1 MAVTKVL
8 NIGDC
13 GNGYHGK
20 HLKAAI
26 DYIKNEEKTD
36 GGRLVGGINC
46 QPDFAYDKMKNTKV
60 KFGKIDKRQ
69 AYHFIISFEEDNI
82 DDDTAFKITERFA
95 KEVME
100 QVNTPQPEIANIP

>member
-69 AYHFIISFEEDNI
+69 AHHFTIAFEEDNI
-82 DDDTAFKITERFA
+82 DDYTTVKITERIA
-95 KEVME
+95 K
-100 QVNTPQPEIANIP
+100 